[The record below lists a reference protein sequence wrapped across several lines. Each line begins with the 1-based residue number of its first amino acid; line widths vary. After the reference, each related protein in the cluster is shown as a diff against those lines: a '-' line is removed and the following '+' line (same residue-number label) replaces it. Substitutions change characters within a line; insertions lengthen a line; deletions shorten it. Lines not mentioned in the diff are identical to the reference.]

1 MLPRDQEQ
9 LLQTLLDLRP
19 DGPALVVIVSRRMTA
34 GAEIVDYSRSRLGFE
49 VVDLLEGSPPL
60 ADLDQLGRRRLLHG
74 LPFLT
79 PPRRRALLD
88 RLNRGRDLI
97 ERLSL
102 QLVVWVLDED
112 QEEFSAV
119 APDLASWVDEWLPWE
134 GEPEP
139 REVYAL
145 QAAPP
150 HLDTR
155 ELQHETRGGGSAA
168 PVVWI
173 PDDLR
178 ELVDPERLDKL
189 LRELSLIAGPPVVAR
204 SLPNEAA
211 PLLPSVVDEVL
222 EIHPK
227 HVASVLF
234 LRGPDSALGRLQLD
248 LELTLIQRAAQEHGH
263 QVCAAT
269 VTSPSDLVDAI
280 AQHPAPVLHY
290 GGHSRQQGPV
300 LLQGTDGL
308 AKPMHPQALR
318 RILDSASHHAR
329 FQCIVLNTS
338 DSQRTA
344 EHLLEPPA
352 VASCVVAGQ
361 GGLLDDIAVA
371 FSSSFYSMLFR
382 GLSIRHAFD
391 QALADVEAEHGEV
404 TELGGGKVRREFPW
418 GREPYALLV
427 GRA

>member
-34 GAEIVDYSRSRLGFE
+34 GAEIVDYSSSRLGFE
-49 VVDLLEGSPPL
+49 VVDLLEGAPPL
-60 ADLDQLGRRRLLHG
+60 ADLDRFGRRRLLHG

-79 PPRRRALLD
+79 PPRRRAVLD

-155 ELQHETRGGGSAA
+155 EPQHETRGGGSAA

-173 PDDLR
+173 PDDVG
-178 ELVDPERLDKL
+178 ELVDPERVDEL
-189 LRELSLIAGPPVVAR
+189 LREISLIAGAPVVAR
-204 SLPNEAA
+204 PVPLKAA
-211 PLLPSVVDEVL
+211 PPLPSMVDEVL
-222 EIHPK
+222 EIHPN

-234 LRGPDSALGRLQLD
+234 LRGPVRGRHHLQLD
-248 LELTLIQRAAQEHGH
+248 LELSLIQRAAEEHGH
-263 QVCAAT
+263 QVCTAT
-269 VTSPSDLVDAI
+269 VASPSDLVDAI

-290 GGHSRQQGPV
+290 GGFSRQEGPL
-300 LLQGTDGL
+300 LLQGTEGFP
-308 AKPMHPQALR
+308 KPMHPQALR

-352 VASCVVAGQ
+352 VASWVVAAREN
-361 GGLLDDIAVA
+361 LRDDIAVT
-371 FSSSFYSMLFR
+371 FSASFYPMLFR
-382 GLSIRHAFD
+382 GLGIPHAFNH
-391 QALADVEAEHGEV
+391 ALAAIEAEHGEE
-404 TELGGGKVRREFPW
+404 TTMFGGGKVRSYRVLTIW
-418 GREPYALLV
+418 PYALLM
-427 GRA
+427 G